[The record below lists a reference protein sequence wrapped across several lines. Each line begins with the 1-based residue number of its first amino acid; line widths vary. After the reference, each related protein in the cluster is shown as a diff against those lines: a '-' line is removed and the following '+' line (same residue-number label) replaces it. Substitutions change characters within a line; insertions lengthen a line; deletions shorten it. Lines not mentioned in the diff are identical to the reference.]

1 MALSPRRAR
10 LFVQKI
16 EDSEKTR
23 SLSVLVGC
31 IVFKKSKIFNV
42 YGPSSFVTSKE
53 LISCFMIFLKSG
65 ASSETGRWSALLIAS
80 SKRVFQ
86 WSSLLA
92 PPLVDVVVVDGSV
105 I

>member
-16 EDSEKTR
+16 EDNEKTR

-31 IVFKKSKIFNV
+31 IVFKKFKIFNV
-42 YGPSSFVTSKE
+42 YGPSLFVTSKE

-65 ASSETGRWSALLIAS
+65 ASSGTGR
-80 SKRVFQ
+80 
-86 WSSLLA
+86 
-92 PPLVDVVVVDGSV
+92 
-105 I
+105 